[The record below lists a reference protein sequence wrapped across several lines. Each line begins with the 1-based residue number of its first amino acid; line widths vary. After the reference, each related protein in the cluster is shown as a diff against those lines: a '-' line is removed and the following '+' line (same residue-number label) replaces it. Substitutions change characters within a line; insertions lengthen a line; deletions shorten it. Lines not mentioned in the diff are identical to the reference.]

1 MKRRG
6 NPALLGLFVLAGL
19 ALVFVTLFTVAG
31 GDLFARKERAV
42 MYFGGSIY
50 GLQVGAPVVFRG
62 VRLGSVT
69 TIGLAQD
76 KARGDVAIPVVAE
89 MDLAMIRNIQGSGP
103 ADDPSRGLKAL
114 VERGLRA
121 ELAMQSLLT
130 NQLYIDLDFQ
140 PDKAA
145 TTVAIERSETQI
157 PTVAT
162 AIQELRAQIDGI
174 NVRQLLDDVA
184 TIASSAR
191 KVVSGPELSQ
201 ALADVA
207 IVSANLRHITE
218 RLDRRV
224 DPLADATRDTL
235 AGTRQAMAELGQAAQ
250 RVGDSASRVG
260 DTATR
265 LGDSAERVSG
275 ALGADAPLLQS
286 LRGASDE
293 LARSAA
299 ALRNATQEDAQL
311 MQNVQRALQDVAR
324 ASRAVRELADTLDAQ
339 PESLLKGRR

>member
-6 NPALLGLFVLAGL
+6 NPALLGLFVIAGL
-19 ALVFVTLFTVAG
+19 ALVFVTLFTIAG

-62 VRLGSVT
+62 VRLGSVI

-89 MDLAMIRNIQGSGP
+89 LDLAMIRNIQGRGP

-140 PDKAA
+140 PDKSAR
-145 TTVAIERSETQI
+145 TVAIERPETQI

-191 KVVSGPELSQ
+191 KVVSGPELNQ
-201 ALADVA
+201 ALSDIA

-235 AGTRQAMAELGQAAQ
+235 TSTRQAMGELGQAAQ
-250 RVGDSASRVG
+250 RVG

-275 ALGADAPLLQS
+275 ALGPDAPLLKS